1 MIEEIPNRLASSTAQ
16 VLDDTSKNYYTTL
29 HVFVP
34 FGDSQY
40 QLMFQ
45 QKTIPSVS
53 PTPTSR
59 ATSGVV

>member
-16 VLDDTSKNYYTTL
+16 VLDDTKKNYYTTL

-34 FGDSQY
+34 CGDSQY

-45 QKTIPSVS
+45 FKFC
-53 PTPTSR
+53 
-59 ATSGVV
+59 